1 MRQLTKR
8 PEPPPTFFEALLRRV
23 REITWGGES
32 ENEGLREQ
40 LEGLIEEA
48 EAEAGTSFS
57 EEERRLVRN
66 ALAFGELKVEDV
78 GVPRADIEGV
88 EVTAGLSAV
97 VARLR
102 EIGHSQLVVYRGTL
116 DDVLGI
122 VHVKDLLAYWGGESG
137 AEFSLEKVVRPV
149 LVVPPSMRV
158 IDLLLEMRSSPSR
171 VAIVVDEFGGTD
183 GLVTVEDMVEEI
195 VGELQG
201 GRVEAQGPA
210 EITDGP
216 DGTIEASGRADLDE
230 LEERLGVP
238 LLGED
243 ERDEAD
249 TLAGLIFNLVDRV
262 PSRGEVVRH
271 PAAGLELEVLDADPR
286 RIKRVRIRRVP
297 PAPEGGGGGEGEAG
311 DGADEGRRG

>member
-1 MRQLTKR
+1 MRQLAKR

-23 REITWGGES
+23 REITWGGEN

-66 ALAFGELKVEDV
+66 ALTFGELKVEDV
-78 GVPRADIEGV
+78 SVPRADIEGV
-88 EVTAGLSAV
+88 EVTAGLDAV

-122 VHVKDLLAYWGGESG
+122 IHVKDLLPYWGAG
-137 AEFSLEKVVRPV
+137 AGAGFSLEKAVRPV

-195 VGELQG
+195 VGELSD
-201 GRVEAQGPA
+201 GRVEARQGPA
-210 EITDGP
+210 EIADGP

-230 LEERLGVP
+230 LEERLGLR

-249 TLAGLIFNLVDRV
+249 TLAGLIFNLLDRV

-271 PAAGLELEVLDADPR
+271 PAGLELEVLDADPR

-297 PAPEGGGGGEGEAG
+297 PAPDGGEGEAA
-311 DGADEGRRG
+311 DGTDEGRQG